1 MPIDVSILRQQA
13 PMQMPSLM
21 ESRARANQLMAS
33 DAQLA
38 ANALQ
43 LQRAQRE
50 EQQAQDI
57 NKLYS
62 LPGAVS
68 PTGEL
73 DYGVIGQAAPGM
85 GLARLLPELNKQRL
99 AEIKARGEA
108 GEAGYKQAK
117 ARDEAINQRL
127 KMYQEKYRF
136 VTTPEAARAMHNQ
149 VHADPILQP
158 FFNELGVD
166 AAQGLARIEE
176 SIANGTF
183 PQFLQEQSASL
194 EQVRDQ
200 RYVQALNRDVDEA
213 VKPPS
218 TKSVVG
224 EREGVKTEDVQ
235 APRVNVLGGPDG
247 QIIRIQLMA
256 DQAQREGRLDI
267 AQKLLA
273 QAKTMQDALLAGQP
287 EDYRLFK
294 LEQMDAA
301 FKARRTELAKLRQQN
316 VNVDLRDKTGA
327 KFAETF
333 ATEAAK
339 QDIALKGAAE
349 SAPKLASQSKRLI
362 SLLQRNDLI
371 TGTAADFR
379 LNVAKALNLVGADN
393 AETIR
398 NTEELR
404 AALGAQ
410 TLSAI
415 KESGLGTGQGFTQ
428 KDLTFLEN
436 SVAGRI
442 DFDKGSLERLADL
455 AHRAAEESAKKWNAR
470 RKKLP
475 ADVTEAIG
483 ISEDIV
489 VPPRKTDKGAA
500 APTKQGVVTIKGQE
514 DFNKLPSGAQ
524 FKGPD
529 GVVRVKP

>member
-1 MPIDVSILRQQA
+1 MPIDVSILRPQA
-13 PMQMPSLM
+13 PAQLPSYA
-21 ESRARANQLMAS
+21 ESRGRANQLMAA

-43 LQRAQRE
+43 LQKLQRE

-62 LPGAVS
+62 LPGAIS
-68 PTGEL
+68 PTGRV

-85 GLARLLPELNKQRL
+85 GLARLVPEITKLRL
-99 AEIKARGEA
+99 TEEKLAGETGEA
-108 GEAGYKQAK
+108 QFKRAK
-117 ARDEAINQRL
+117 ARDEAISKRL
-127 KMYQEKYRF
+127 ETYREKYRF
-136 VTTPEAARAMHNQ
+136 ITTPEAALAMHDQ
-149 VHADPILQP
+149 VHEDPVLKE
-158 FFNELGVD
+158 FFNERGID
-166 AAQGLARIEE
+166 AAQGRARIQQAV
-176 SIANGTF
+176 ANRTF
-183 PQFLQEQSASL
+183 PQFLQEQAAAL
-194 EQVRDQ
+194 DQVRDQ
-200 RYVQALNRDVDEA
+200 QYVQALNRAVDEA
-213 VKPPS
+213 VTPP
-218 TKSVVG
+218 TTRTEVG
-224 EREGVKTEDVQ
+224 GPQDAQTEGVQ
-235 APRVNVLGGPDG
+235 AKRVNALAGPDG

-267 AQKLLA
+267 AEKLLG
-273 QAKTMQDALLAGQP
+273 QAKKMQDAMLAGQP

-316 VNVDLRDKTGA
+316 VNVDLREKTGA

-349 SAPKLASQSKRLI
+349 SAPKLAEQSKRLI
-362 SLLQRNDLI
+362 GLLQRKDVI
-371 TGTAADFR
+371 TGTGADLR
-379 LNVAKALNLVGADN
+379 LSVAKALNLVGADN

-404 AALGAQ
+404 ATLGAQ
-410 TLSAI
+410 TLAAI

-475 ADVTEAIG
+475 ADVVDAIG
-483 ISEDIV
+483 ISEDV
-489 VPPRKTDKGAA
+489 VVKPMRRQDTGAA
-500 APTKQGVVTIKGQE
+500 TSGGVVTIKGQE
-514 DFNKLPSGAQ
+514 DFDKLKSGTQ

>member
-1 MPIDVSILRQQA
+1 MPIDVSILRQQV

-21 ESRARANQLMAS
+21 ESRARANQLLAA

-99 AEIKARGEA
+99 AEMKARGEA
-108 GEAGYKQAK
+108 GKASYEQAK

-136 VTTPEAARAMHNQ
+136 VTTPEAALAMHNQ

-176 SIANGTF
+176 AIANGTF
-183 PQFLQEQSASL
+183 PQFLQEQSSSL

-213 VKPPS
+213 VKPP
-218 TKSVVG
+218 TTTSVVG
-224 EREGVKTEDVQ
+224 EREGVRTSEVQ

-247 QIIRIQLMA
+247 QIVRIQLMA

-301 FKARRTELAKLRQQN
+301 FKARRTELAKLRQQSVSVSLPPSQKAEQTKRGEKFADDYVEWTSGGKARSEMGLSTMGN
-316 VNVDLRDKTGA
+316 VIRDLKAGKPLSGPIIGLVPDALLAFTSTGAASVKAREDIERIVQADLR
-327 KFAETF
+327 
-333 ATEAAK
+333 AT
-339 QDIALKGAAE
+339 
-349 SAPKLASQSKRLI
+349 
-362 SLLQRNDLI
+362 
-371 TGTAADFR
+371 
-379 LNVAKALNLVGADN
+379 
-393 AETIR
+393 
-398 NTEELR
+398 
-404 AALGAQ
+404 LGAQ
-410 TLSAI
+410 VTEKEGSAFLKRVFNPSLS
-415 KESGLGTGQGFTQ
+415 GPQLV
-428 KDLTFLEN
+428 D
-436 SVAGRI
+436 R
-442 DFDKGSLERLADL
+442 LERLYRQMDVARQQRD
-455 AHRAAEESAKKWNAR
+455 AMAEHF
-470 RKKLP
+470 
-475 ADVTEAIG
+475 EANETLRG
-483 ISEDIV
+483 YKG
-489 VPPRKTDKGAA
+489 PRPSLVDFQSSIFGGGKSDKGAGA
-500 APTKQGVVTIKGQE
+500 AATPQQGVVTIKGQA
-514 DFNKLPSGAQ
+514 DFDKLPSGAQ

-529 GVVRVKP
+529 GVVGVKP